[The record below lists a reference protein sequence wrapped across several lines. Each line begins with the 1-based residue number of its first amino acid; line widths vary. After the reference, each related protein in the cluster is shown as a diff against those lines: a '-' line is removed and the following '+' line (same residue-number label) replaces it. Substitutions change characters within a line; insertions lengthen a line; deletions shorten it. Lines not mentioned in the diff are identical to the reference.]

1 MKVKG
6 QITGTFVVPD
16 RPFPSLG
23 IFVKQ
28 KQHLH
33 FMEALYLVKTNKLQ
47 VETSIQDLYSKV
59 DISKYKVYSH
69 LKSLGYRIHL
79 PSFTASFREFST
91 NIKFKLDGFGTFA
104 FVQGDSISYISIEKL
119 D

>member
-1 MKVKG
+1 
-6 QITGTFVVPD
+6 
-16 RPFPSLG
+16 
-23 IFVKQ
+23 
-28 KQHLH
+28 
-33 FMEALYLVKTNKLQ
+33 